1 MYFVFITMNTQ
12 LSVITDKH
20 TVLKCRISTSG
31 IKVLEVKNCSET
43 GPIKNFLIN
52 INCVIKNKFYDST
65 G

>member
-1 MYFVFITMNTQ
+1 MNTQ

-20 TVLKCRISTSG
+20 TVLKCHISTNS
-31 IKVLEVKNCSET
+31 IKVLEIKNGSEI

-52 INCVIKNKFYDST
+52 INSVIKNKFFDST

>member
-1 MYFVFITMNTQ
+1 MNTQ

-20 TVLKCRISTSG
+20 TVLKYHISTNS
-31 IKVLEVKNCSET
+31 IKVLEIKNGSEI

-52 INCVIKNKFYDST
+52 INSVIKNKFFDST